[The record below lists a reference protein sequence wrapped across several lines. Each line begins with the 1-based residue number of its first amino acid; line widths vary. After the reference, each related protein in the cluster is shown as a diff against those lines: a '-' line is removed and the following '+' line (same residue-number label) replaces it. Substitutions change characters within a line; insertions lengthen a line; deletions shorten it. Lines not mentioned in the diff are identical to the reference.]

1 MVLRF
6 LTLVL
11 FCAVS
16 LVSSGSFVVAQEEE
30 SEKPA
35 SSADDLAA
43 AQVDALQGKVSDTM
57 SSLEIEDM
65 THFTV
70 LYSNYT
76 VYSMVKAVRDDVEG
90 AIQACAE
97 NNKDMESSL
106 FDRFGKWDKVVG
118 DSMVEAHDNIQNLAL
133 AHTYMPQSELK
144 TLFGLIAAT
153 REKDSSR
160 FETTPVT
167 TPEACDFMMS
177 KMDETED
184 SMVHMLRATLISFP
198 ALLQK
203 NQK

>member
-133 AHTYMPQSELK
+133 AQTYMPQSELK